1 MASRRPRRYLK
12 TFLEPVASFS
22 QSMSPFRAMATPF
35 VPEITKSYRT
45 LSSRITD
52 FLNLFS
58 FFDFLAGTLRGL
70 DPSQKMHIDCTHLQ
84 KGWYGGSISHQRLI
98 LLGFCGLQG
107 TDLFCLA
114 GILGCWIPGF
124 RESLQPDGQS
134 TLRGGSAALPDH
146 KVGEI
151 PGTRTTP

>member
-1 MASRRPRRYLK
+1 MTLAVKFEFYMVSQRPGRYLK

-98 LLGFCGLQG
+98 LLEFCGLQG
-107 TDLFCLA
+107 HIFVFFMGTIYLCKTHVDSWL
-114 GILGCWIPGF
+114 W
-124 RESLQPDGQS
+124 SPD
-134 TLRGGSAALPDH
+134 
-146 KVGEI
+146 
-151 PGTRTTP
+151 